1 MSNRHADET
10 FSMTDTTRKA
20 NLERT
25 KIRLQK
31 ALLLIDAMLEEPD
44 EPFDAAEHPI
54 VVIFLL
60 EKIGLIEISD
70 LDAREPPR
78 IIAITKV

>member
-1 MSNRHADET
+1 
-10 FSMTDTTRKA
+10 MTNTTRKA

-25 KIRLQK
+25 KARLEK

-44 EPFDAAEHPI
+44 EPFNATEHPI
-54 VVIFLL
+54 VVVFLL

-70 LDAREPPR
+70 LDAQSPPR
-78 IIAITKV
+78 IIAITKA